1 MNKLLTGKV
10 ALAAGPSAYIISA
23 VVQTLLQEGAT
34 VIVAARSA
42 KEIASLK
49 HRLTGTNTDKLV
61 TLLTDYP
68 DYDKVFEISESITE
82 QFGSIDIA
90 IMCFDAIATA
100 AGYNIIETDIIDWE
114 KMIDNNITSYFVGAR
129 VLIGSMKQNKKG
141 MFVSVVNAVG
151 FENKNYPTVADLTSC
166 MQMEM
171 AKMFFEEA
179 TKYNIRCCHLSVTDG
194 SNDEKFINNAI
205 GKFIMQLYNG
215 GGNVSLFQNLKIA
228 EHEH

>member
-10 ALAAGPSAYIISA
+10 AIAAGPSAYIISS

-34 VIVAARSA
+34 VIVAAKSA
-42 KEIASLK
+42 KEIESLK
-49 HRLTGTNTDKLV
+49 EQLIGTNTGKLV

-82 QFGSIDIA
+82 QFGRIDIA
-90 IMCFDAIATA
+90 IICFDSIAATA
-100 AGYNIIETDIIDWE
+100 GYDIIETDIIDWE
-114 KMIDNNITSYFVGAR
+114 KMIDNNITAYFVGAR
-129 VLIGSMKQNKKG
+129 VLLGSMKQYNKG
-141 MFVSVVNAVG
+141 MFVSIVNTVG
-151 FENKNYPTVADLTSC
+151 FENENFFAAADLASC

-179 TKYNIRCCHLSVTDG
+179 AKYNIKCYHLSVMDEANDKKI
-194 SNDEKFINNAI
+194 SNDAI

-215 GGNVSLFQNLKIA
+215 SGNASLFQNLKITA
-228 EHEH
+228 RG